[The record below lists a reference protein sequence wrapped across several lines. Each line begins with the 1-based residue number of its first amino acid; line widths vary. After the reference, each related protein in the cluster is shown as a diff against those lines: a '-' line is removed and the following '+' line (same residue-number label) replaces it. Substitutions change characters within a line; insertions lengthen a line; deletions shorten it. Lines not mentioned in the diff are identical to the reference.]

1 MKKPNQN
8 NAIATTAMLTKTNAM
23 KNRLNLSANVLML
36 VVMIG

>member
-8 NAIATTAMLTKTNAM
+8 NTIVTTAMLTKANAM
-23 KNRLNLSANVLML
+23 KNRLNLSAKVLML